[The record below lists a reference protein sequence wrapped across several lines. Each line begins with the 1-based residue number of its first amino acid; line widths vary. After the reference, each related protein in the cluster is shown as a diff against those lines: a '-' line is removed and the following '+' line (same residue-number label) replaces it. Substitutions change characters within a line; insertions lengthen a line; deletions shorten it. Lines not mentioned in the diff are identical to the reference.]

1 MKVYMAEK
9 LTFNQVK
16 EQSKEGSTAEPTM
29 LLRRSQGEIQTARLT
44 PQKDEHGRYYAA
56 FTDVENGVPVNKLK
70 PLSREALSDQYQAEL
85 ADELAATLVHD
96 ETIEH
101 AVEHSRI
108 PDEVIHE
115 AGEAALELVG
125 IEEPLPEHKA
135 EDDAEEKGGVEIDK
149 DLLQSARVEYRVQ
162 TSGIIEDMKEEVGAM
177 LGRMSRDLE
186 EADGQVR
193 IAQQVLAEEAN
204 RLALLTRRVEEGDI
218 HLAQVTRHIEEAQQT
233 LHGMRGRL
241 QNASEI
247 PSGIARGAR
256 AEEVGSSLTMA
267 TEVLENR
274 DKGFHDFVRD
284 QNDGVTPPEVAQL
297 STDEARADIRRVQ
310 GLVNEAMPGIARAN
324 VPLEEAGGRLLY
336 VLHGLEE
343 VIASRGTSSTEELHQ
358 VVSALRSID
367 LSGARLGGAA
377 ELIDTARR
385 KLESIESTQ

>member
-1 MKVYMAEK
+1 MAEK

-16 EQSKEGSTAEPTM
+16 EQSGEGSTTDPTM

-44 PQKDEHGRYYAA
+44 PRTDEHGRYYAA

-101 AVEHSRI
+101 AGEHSRI

-125 IEEPLPEHKA
+125 IEEPLPEYEA
-135 EDDAEEKGGVEIDK
+135 EDDAEEEGGVAIDK
-149 DLLQSARVEYRVQ
+149 DLLHSAQVEYKVQ
-162 TSGIIEDMKEEVGAM
+162 TSTIIEGMKEEVGAM

-193 IAQQVLAEEAN
+193 IAQQVLTEEAN
-204 RLALLTRRVEEGDI
+204 KLALLMRRVEEGDI
-218 HLAQVTRHIEEAQQT
+218 HLAHIMRHIEDTQHT

-241 QNASEI
+241 QNASEV

-256 AEEVGSSLTMA
+256 SEAIGSSLTTA
-267 TEVLENR
+267 SKVLENR

-297 STDEARADIRRVQ
+297 STEEVRTDIQRVQ
-310 GLVNEAMPGIARAN
+310 GLVDEAMPGVASAN
-324 VPLEEAGGRLLY
+324 VPLEEANERLSY
-336 VLHGLEE
+336 VLRGLDE
-343 VIASRGTSSTEELHQ
+343 VVSSRGNSSTEGLHQ
-358 VVSALRSID
+358 IVSVLRSVD

-377 ELIDTARR
+377 ESIDAARR
-385 KLESIESTQ
+385 KLRAIELA